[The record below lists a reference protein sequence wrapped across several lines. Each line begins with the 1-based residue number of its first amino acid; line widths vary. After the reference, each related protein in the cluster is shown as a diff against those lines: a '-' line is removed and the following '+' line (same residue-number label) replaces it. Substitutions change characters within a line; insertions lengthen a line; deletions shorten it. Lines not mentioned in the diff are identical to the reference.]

1 MSTMLRTENLTYS
14 YPAGEENEQP
24 TLALDGVTLAI
35 ERGSFTVILG
45 HNGSGKSTL
54 AKTFNAVLLPSG
66 GRVYVDG
73 MDTTDEKLLLE
84 IRRRVGMVFQNPDNQ
99 IVANVVEEDVAFAPE
114 NLGVPTKEIRRRVDD
129 ALRTVGME
137 KFAKHAPHL
146 LSGGQKQ
153 RIAIAGVLAMRPQ
166 CIVLD
171 EATAMLD
178 PIGRSEVIS
187 TIERLNRD
195 EGITVVLITHHMNE
209 AEHADRVIVMN
220 EGRVAMDGAP
230 REVFAQVEK
239 LKSIGLTVPD
249 TVELLYELRGA
260 GCDLPLTA
268 ITVDECAD
276 AIARCFGK
284 SAKEDN

>member
-1 MSTMLRTENLTYS
+1 MSTMLQTENLTYS

-114 NLGVPTKEIRRRVDD
+114 NLGVPTEEIRRRVDD

-137 KFAKHAPHL
+137 RFAKHAPHL

-230 REVFAQVEK
+230 REVFAQVER
-239 LKSIGLTVPD
+239 LRAIGLTVPD

>member
-14 YPAGEENEQP
+14 YPASEENEQP
-24 TLALDGVTLAI
+24 TLALDGVTLGI

-73 MDTTDEKLLLE
+73 MDTTDETLLLE

-114 NLGVPTKEIRRRVDD
+114 NLGVPTEEIRRRVDD

>member
-1 MSTMLRTENLTYS
+1 MLQTENLTYS

-73 MDTTDEKLLLE
+73 MDTVDETLLLE

-114 NLGVPTKEIRRRVDD
+114 NLGVPTEEIRRRVDD

>member
-1 MSTMLRTENLTYS
+1 MSTMLQTENLTYS

-73 MDTTDEKLLLE
+73 MDTVDETLLLE

-114 NLGVPTKEIRRRVDD
+114 NLGVPTEEIRRRVDD
-129 ALRTVGME
+129 ALRSVGME

-187 TIERLNRD
+187 TIERLNHD

>member
-1 MSTMLRTENLTYS
+1 MLRTENLTYS
-14 YPAGEENEQP
+14 YPSSQENEQP
-24 TLALDGVTLAI
+24 TLALDAVTLAI

-73 MDTTDEKLLLE
+73 MDTTDETLLLE

-114 NLGVPTKEIRRRVDD
+114 NLGVPTEEIRRRVDD

>member
-1 MSTMLRTENLTYS
+1 MSTMLQTENLTYS

-114 NLGVPTKEIRRRVDD
+114 NLGVPTEEIRRRVDD

-220 EGRVAMDGAP
+220 EGCVAMDGAP

>member
-14 YPAGEENEQP
+14 YPASEENEQP

-84 IRRRVGMVFQNPDNQ
+84 IRRRVGMVFQNPYNK
-99 IVANVVEEDVAFAPE
+99 IVSNVVEEDVSFAPE
-114 NLGVPTKEIRRRVDD
+114 NLGVLTEEIRRRVDD

-230 REVFAQVEK
+230 REVFAQVER
-239 LKSIGLTVPD
+239 LRAIGLTVPD

>member
-14 YPAGEENEQP
+14 YPASEENEQP

-73 MDTTDEKLLLE
+73 MDTTDETLLLE

-114 NLGVPTKEIRRRVDD
+114 NLGVPTEEIRRRVDD

-249 TVELLYELRGA
+249 TVDLLYELRGA

>member
-1 MSTMLRTENLTYS
+1 MSTMLQTENLTYS

-114 NLGVPTKEIRRRVDD
+114 NLGVPTEEILRRVDD

-276 AIARCFGK
+276 AVARCFGK

>member
-1 MSTMLRTENLTYS
+1 MLQTENLTYS
-14 YPAGEENEQP
+14 YPASEENEQP

-73 MDTTDEKLLLE
+73 MDTVDETLLLE

-114 NLGVPTKEIRRRVDD
+114 NLGVPTEEIRRRVDD

-239 LKSIGLTVPD
+239 LKSIGLTVPN

>member
-14 YPAGEENEQP
+14 YPASEENEQP

-84 IRRRVGMVFQNPDNQ
+84 IRRRVGMVF
-99 IVANVVEEDVAFAPE
+99 
-114 NLGVPTKEIRRRVDD
+114 RRRVDD

>member
-14 YPAGEENEQP
+14 YPASEENEQP

-73 MDTTDEKLLLE
+73 MDTVDETLLLE

-195 EGITVVLITHHMNE
+195 EGITVLLITHHMNE

>member
-54 AKTFNAVLLPSG
+54 AKPFNAVLLPSG

-114 NLGVPTKEIRRRVDD
+114 NLGVPTEEIRRRVDD

>member
-14 YPAGEENEQP
+14 YPASEENEQP

-73 MDTTDEKLLLE
+73 MDTVDETLLLE

-114 NLGVPTKEIRRRVDD
+114 NLGVPTQEIRRRVDD